1 MKERARSRIPVI
13 IPANNRG
20 DECFVISQVA
30 RLVAIKP
37 PDTENI
43 VKQIPYPK
51 HSDLLSLPSII
62 VKQIPYPIRTK

>member
-1 MKERARSRIPVI
+1 MKERTENRIPVI

-30 RLVAIKP
+30 RMVAVKLH
-37 PDTENI
+37 DTENT

-62 VKQIPYPIRTK
+62 RTK

>member
-1 MKERARSRIPVI
+1 MKETTGSRVPVI

-30 RLVAIKP
+30 RMVATKL
-37 PDTENI
+37 PDTENT

-51 HSDLLSLPSII
+51 HCDLSLPSII
-62 VKQIPYPIRTK
+62 RTK